1 MQSAVHNQVDLL
13 GLLPPEP
20 SPEAVSQLFGA
31 VNESATLSMAI
42 KACRTAAARLNAWPV
57 LVLRG
62 GKFNGPA
69 PPSWVGSLHDG
80 VVDALV
86 FVCHEAR
93 TPVSPSGFCVGYPT
107 HGIASGCR

>member
-42 KACRTAAARLNAWPV
+42 KACRTAAARLNLAGSRLEGGVSSTVQRHPV
-57 LVLRG
+57 GL
-62 GKFNGPA
+62 A
-69 PPSWVGSLHDG
+69 
-80 VVDALV
+80 
-86 FVCHEAR
+86 VC
-93 TPVSPSGFCVGYPT
+93 TMV
-107 HGIASGCR
+107 